1 MVMVTIDTKE
11 VSMRRIL
18 VASLLSSFVLTAAAA
33 TGKPVND
40 AVSTSVRPISTGVT
54 APQLIYST
62 KISISPSDLPASSNS
77 ARLVLKFNLDKTGSP
92 QSIQVVQ
99 PLTQS
104 IDARVVEAVRHF
116 RWTPA
121 VLNNQT
127 VPIEMNLI
135 VQVQR

>member
-1 MVMVTIDTKE
+1 
-11 VSMRRIL
+11 MRRIL
-18 VASLLSSFVLTAAAA
+18 IASLLSSFVLTAAAA

-54 APQLIYST
+54 APQLVYST
-62 KISISPSDLPASSNS
+62 KISIPASDLPTSSSNA
-77 ARLVLKFNLDKTGSP
+77 ARVVLKFNLDKTGSP

-104 IDARVVEAVRHF
+104 IDARIVEAVRHF